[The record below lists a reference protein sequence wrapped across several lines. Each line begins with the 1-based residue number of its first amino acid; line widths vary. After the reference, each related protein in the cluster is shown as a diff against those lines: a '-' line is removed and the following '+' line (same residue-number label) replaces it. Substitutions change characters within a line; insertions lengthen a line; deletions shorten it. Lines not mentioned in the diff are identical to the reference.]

1 MGTGVTAK
9 TCGLCRMP
17 EQRDLPR
24 ADKHRAPV
32 LVSCAVETRDDL
44 SHNWFVASPQ
54 MASSTEQRKAETMS
68 STRIAAGL
76 ILGLAC
82 FAAVLTGG
90 IFVGQTLGEALST
103 LQTIAPVEVDPLR

>member
-1 MGTGVTAK
+1 
-9 TCGLCRMP
+9 MP

-24 ADKHRAPV
+24 AYKHQAPG
-32 LVSCAVETRDDL
+32 LMSCALETRDGL
-44 SHNWFVASPQ
+44 SHNWFVAARQ
-54 MASSTEQRKAETMS
+54 VGFSTEQRKAESTS

-90 IFVGQTLGEALST
+90 IFVGQTIGDALST
-103 LQTIAPVEVDPLR
+103 LQTITPVGVDPLR